1 MPITNTKYKGRA
13 MLLGIGDSAVPA
25 TAVFTTI
32 GGVQTKGYSEG
43 TEEIDISDGDD
54 DPWKKLLEGGGQS
67 LSFNV
72 SGLVSNNVSYA
83 LLRSKAQTGAIWAY
97 QLSAIGNGD
106 GIKGNFL
113 ITGLEE
119 NGEFKGAQAFTAT
132 LVSADTPT
140 FTNV

>member
-1 MPITNTKYKGRA
+1 MPITATKYKGRS

-32 GGVQTKGYSEG
+32 GGVRAKGYSES

-54 DPWKKLLEGGGQS
+54 DTWKKLLEGGMQS

-72 SGLVSNNVSYA
+72 SGLASNNVSYA
-83 LLRSKAQTGAIWAY
+83 LLRSKAQTGAIWAF
-97 QLSAIGNGD
+97 QLSAISNGD
-106 GIKGNFL
+106 SIKGNFL
-113 ITGLEE
+113 VTSLEE
-119 NGEFKGAQAFTAT
+119 NGEYNGAQQFTAT
-132 LVSADTPT
+132 LASADTPT